1 MIAYLNGEIVNIEE
15 NSVIMDVGGIG
26 YEVFMPYTHGLAPVV
41 IGDQAKVYIFE
52 HIKEDAYDLYGF
64 INKVQKNL
72 FKKLI
77 SVNGIGPKSALQILN
92 MYPDDEL
99 MQIILKQDT
108 KALNKVSGIGPK
120 TAQRVILE
128 LKDSISKMMMA
139 DLSELT
145 FGLAPDKP
153 DYQEEAIEALMAL
166 GYQGAEAKK
175 AVQAIFNY
183 DDTTETLIKK
193 ALTLLMG

>member
-1 MIAYLNGEIVNIEE
+1 MIAYLNGQIVSIEE
-15 NSVIMDVGGIG
+15 NSVIIEVGNIG
-26 YEVFMPYTHGLAPVV
+26 YEVFMPYTHGLAPAT
-41 IGDQAKVYIFE
+41 IGESVRVYVFE

-99 MQIILKQDT
+99 MQIILNADS
-108 KALNKVSGIGPK
+108 KALSKVSGIGPK

-128 LKDSISKMMMA
+128 LKDSMSKMVSV
-139 DLSELT
+139 DLDALT
-145 FGLAPDKP
+145 FGLAPEKEDH
-153 DYQEEAIEALMAL
+153 QEEAIEALGAL
-166 GYQGAEAKK
+166 GYQQAEARK
-175 AVQAIFNY
+175 AVKAIFDY
-183 DDTTETLIKK
+183 EDDTETLIKK
-193 ALTLLMG
+193 ALQLLMG